1 MERIELINMFVSR
14 GINPSIS
21 ELIEYHHWINY
32 NPAEIDQKKSLLD
45 SYLANGIVIKATEMM
60 NIYNWAY
67 PEIKDCSEDIKSDD
81 ISINT
86 FIAHMKDEIFDNS
99 PSIFTR
105 ASKWI
110 IGKDFKNVSELV
122 AFGPERMS
130 KEFSIGPRSV
140 AAVRNNLKK
149 FYGIQKW

>member
-14 GINPSIS
+14 GISPSIS

-32 NPAEIDQKKSLLD
+32 NPAEIEQKKSLLD
-45 SYLANGIVIKATEMM
+45 SYLTNGIAIKSSELMK
-60 NIYNWAY
+60 IYNWAY
-67 PEIKDCSEDIKSDD
+67 PEIKDSQEDVKSSD

-86 FIAHMKDEIFDNS
+86 FIEHMKDELFENS

-105 ASKWI
+105 TSKWI
-110 IGKDFKNVSELV
+110 ISKDFKNVPELV
-122 AFGPERMS
+122 AFGSERMS
-130 KEFSIGPRSV
+130 KEFSIGLRSV
-140 AAVRNNLKK
+140 AAVRNNLEK